1 MKLDPV
7 DISKTASASAAVFE
21 ALRSAIVEGRLEEG
35 EPLRQDEIA
44 RHFNTSRL
52 PVREAI
58 SRLEEHGLVKT
69 QRFKGAVVAGLS
81 ADEAA
86 EIFDFRALLEP
97 EIIRNAVPR
106 MPQELLA
113 QARADYAAF
122 GASRN
127 PMEWG
132 ILNRAF
138 HDRLYRASELA
149 YFRAASRGAMD
160 RIDRYI
166 RAQLVMS
173 DGMER
178 ADREHL
184 AILEACEA
192 GDARL
197 AADLTRAHILEAKS
211 SLLAHFPVLLRP

>member
-7 DISKTASASAAVFE
+7 DISGASSAAAGVFE
-21 ALRSAIVEGRLEEG
+21 ALRLAIIEGRLAEG

-44 RHFNTSRL
+44 RHFKTSRL

-58 SRLEEHGLVKT
+58 NRLEEHGLVKT

-97 EIIRNAVPR
+97 EIIRDAVPR
-106 MPQELLA
+106 MDAALLA

-122 GASRN
+122 DASANPREWGLLNRTFHDGLYSASR
-127 PMEWG
+127 
-132 ILNRAF
+132 
-138 HDRLYRASELA
+138 LA
-149 YFRAASRGAMD
+149 YFREAASSAMD

-166 RAQLVMS
+166 RAQLVLS
-173 DGMER
+173 DGMQR
-178 ADREHL
+178 ARCEHL
-184 AILEACEA
+184 MILEACEA
-192 GDARL
+192 GDAQR
-197 AADLTRAHILEAKS
+197 ASDLTRAHILAAKG
-211 SLLAHFPVLLRP
+211 SLLAHFPQSAIR

>member
-7 DISKTASASAAVFE
+7 DITKSASAATGVFE
-21 ALRSAIVEGRLEEG
+21 ALRQAIIEGRLEEG

-44 RHFNTSRL
+44 RLFSTSRL

-58 SRLEEHGLVKT
+58 SRLEEHGLVRT

-97 EIIRNAVPR
+97 EIIRDAVPR
-106 MPQELLA
+106 MDAALLE
-113 QARADYAAF
+113 QARADFAAF
-122 GASRN
+122 DASRN
-127 PMEWG
+127 PLEWG
-132 ILNRAF
+132 LLNRAF
-138 HDRLYRASELA
+138 HDGLYSASKLTF
-149 YFRAASRGAMD
+149 FREAANGAMD

-173 DGMER
+173 NGMER
-178 ADREHL
+178 AGREHL
-184 AILEACEA
+184 AILEACEI

-197 AADLTRAHILEAKS
+197 ASELTREHILAAKA
-211 SLLAHFPVLLRP
+211 SLMAHFPVLTRA

>member
-7 DISKTASASAAVFE
+7 DISNSASAASAVFD
-21 ALRSAIVEGRLEEG
+21 ALRQAIIEGRLEEG

-44 RHFNTSRL
+44 RHFSTSRL

-58 SRLEEHGLVKT
+58 NRLEEHGLVRT

-81 ADEAA
+81 AEEAA

-97 EIIRNAVPR
+97 EIIRDAVPR
-106 MPQELLA
+106 MDAGLLV
-113 QARADYAAF
+113 QARADFAAF
-122 GASRN
+122 EASRN

-132 ILNRAF
+132 LLNRAF
-138 HDRLYRASELA
+138 HDGLYS
-149 YFRAASRGAMD
+149 ASRLAFFREAANGAMD

-173 DGMER
+173 NGMER
-178 ADREHL
+178 AGREHL
-184 AILEACEA
+184 AILEACEI

-197 AADLTRAHILEAKS
+197 ASELTREHILAAKA
-211 SLLAHFPVLLRP
+211 SLMAHFTVLIRP

>member
-7 DISKTASASAAVFE
+7 DISKSASASAAVFD
-21 ALRSAIVEGRLEEG
+21 ALRKAIIEGRLAEG

-44 RHFNTSRL
+44 RHFRTSRL

-58 SRLEEHGLVKT
+58 NRLEEHGLVRT

-97 EIIRNAVPR
+97 EIIRDAVPR
-106 MPQELLA
+106 MPPELLA
-113 QARADYAAF
+113 RARADFAAF
-122 GASRN
+122 DASKN

-132 ILNRAF
+132 VLNRAF
-138 HDRLYRASELA
+138 HDGLYSASRLTF
-149 YFRAASRGAMD
+149 FREAASGAMD

-173 DGMER
+173 NGMER
-178 ADREHL
+178 AGREHL

-197 AADLTRAHILEAKS
+197 ASDLTRAHILEAKA
-211 SLLAHFPVLLRP
+211 SLLAHFPAQAGS